1 MSHLDSLLKELVGT
15 AGGSPSE
22 AIEARLRLA
31 CRARRLRRRLRVGA
45 IGLAACLLMAFGLG
59 WRASNRPHPVPISE
73 ENYQGFIA
81 LPYAQSDVPM
91 EQAVIVRVN
100 VQPAD
105 LEALGLPPGLVP
117 GRNRMHADLLIGND
131 GIARAVRFPQ

>member
-1 MSHLDSLLKELVGT
+1 MSYLDSLLKELAAT
-15 AGGSPSE
+15 SGGPPPE
-22 AIEARLRLA
+22 AIEARLRSA
-31 CRARRLRRRLRVGA
+31 CRARRLRCRFRVGA

-59 WRASNRPHPVPISE
+59 WRASNRPHRVPISE
-73 ENYQGFIA
+73 ENYRGFMA

-91 EQAVIVRVN
+91 EQAVIVRVD

-105 LEALGLPPGLVP
+105 LQGLGLPPGLVF
-117 GRNRMHADLLIGND
+117 GRTRMHADLLIGND